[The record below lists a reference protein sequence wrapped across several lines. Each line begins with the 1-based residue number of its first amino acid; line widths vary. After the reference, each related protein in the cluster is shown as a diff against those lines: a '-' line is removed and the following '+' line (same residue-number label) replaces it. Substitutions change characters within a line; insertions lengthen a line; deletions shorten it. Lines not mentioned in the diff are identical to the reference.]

1 MSKYTTQLCYYLAS
15 LAGEETINNYET
27 IINNSWS
34 SVFDFDFPIF
44 SDEYKQVLAKKILM
58 HYYTREIG
66 LETVGLWKL
75 KLQAKM
81 NEIMPYYNRLYSAL
95 EQEFNLLYNI
105 DKHIDRDTSN
115 TAENTRESSGTSKST
130 NTQTGTNKTER
141 SDKTTNE
148 QTGKTTNT
156 HTAENTNKF
165 SDTPSGGL
173 DGVISAD
180 YLTTVTID
188 DGNTSDTTNIS
199 DETTVTGTGTDSTT
213 INQTATINGENTSN
227 DKYNGKNTGNEAV
240 HEYGSN
246 DVLSNFER
254 YSTELYNID
263 IRVIN
268 DLSDLFMKLY

>member
-15 LAGEETINNYET
+15 LAGEETINNYDR

-44 SDEYKQVLAKKILM
+44 SAEYKEVLAKKILM

-75 KLQAKM
+75 KLQSKM
-81 NEIMPYYNRLYSAL
+81 NDIMPYYNHLYSAL
-95 EQEFNLLYNI
+95 AQDFNLLYNI
-105 DKHIDRDTSN
+105 DKHIDRDSTN

-130 NTQTGTNKTER
+130 NTQTGTNTTER

-156 HTAENTNKF
+156 HTSENTNKF

-173 DGVISAD
+173 NGVISDD

-188 DGNTSDTTNIS
+188 DGNTSDTTNIA

-213 INQTATINGENTSN
+213 INQTASINGENTAS
-227 DKYNGKNTGNEAV
+227 DKYNGKNTGNEEV

-246 DVLSNFER
+246 DVLTNFER
-254 YSTELYNID
+254 YSAELYNID